1 MNSRTRS
8 PLGLILLLNL
18 LQGPAH
24 AYRLHKLLQET
35 GKDRIVNVKSRA
47 SVYQTIERLQRLE
60 LIEPAHTSS
69 TPGYPDRVE
78 YAITDQGRA
87 GALEWLREL
96 LAATGPD
103 TAGFIVALST
113 MFVLSPD
120 EARTQLEA
128 RRDQLVAQLEQTRQ
142 AINGP
147 GVPPDLPRLFLLD
160 EHYRQAMLT
169 TDLAFTEE
177 LISDLADG
185 TLNWNE
191 EWLQEIATR
200 FTQPE

>member
-1 MNSRTRS
+1 
-8 PLGLILLLNL
+8 
-18 LQGPAH
+18 
-24 AYRLHKLLQET
+24 
-35 GKDRIVNVKSRA
+35 
-47 SVYQTIERLQRLE
+47 
-60 LIEPAHTSS
+60 
-69 TPGYPDRVE
+69 
-78 YAITDQGRA
+78 
-87 GALEWLREL
+87 
-96 LAATGPD
+96 
-103 TAGFIVALST
+103 

-147 GVPPDLPRLFLLD
+147 GVPPHLPRLFLLD